1 MQRLA
6 MDWPNDATT
15 LDALAKRLADDLSP
29 AGMTYLAERLNRYAK
44 KRLNA
49 YRRGSTWHSLRRH
62 RLRLHWQ
69 RRPDLDKGPNAQ
81 TASNISHS

>member
-1 MQRLA
+1 

-29 AGMTYLAERLNRYAK
+29 AGMTYLAELLNRYAK

-49 YRRGSTWHSLRRH
+49 YRRSIPTTE
-62 RLRLHWQ
+62 
-69 RRPDLDKGPNAQ
+69 RPQNPAKTPAAMTKNLP
-81 TASNISHS
+81 